1 MTSSG
6 QVKPS
11 EHLWVPIHH
20 HGKPRI
26 LYVIT
31 RGERAGAQVHVR
43 DLASAM
49 RQDFEVAVATGEEGF
64 LAEACRDLAIPV
76 YIVPHLQRRVWP
88 PADARALWEIIRL
101 IRRLQPDLIHAHTFK
116 AGFLGRLAGSLCG
129 IPSIYT
135 VHTWLFGTPALPRL
149 WSMLGAPCERL
160 AARWCQRLITVSEA
174 GARLAQQYRIAPPA
188 KIVTIHNG
196 IPDCSERAKLG
207 PKPTPVITMVA
218 RFTEAKDHDVLL
230 RAFACIAPGPR
241 LRLIGNGPLQESSEN
256 LARQLGIQDRVEFL
270 GDRED
275 VASLLATSD
284 VFVLASKFE
293 MFSLSI
299 LEAMRA
305 GLPAI
310 ASDVG
315 GNREAIV
322 NGETGFLVPSGSA
335 TVLAKALSQ
344 VLDNPDLRLRL
355 GHAARQ
361 RFTELFDFAQQE
373 RLTRDIYHEVL
384 LECRRVTPR
393 LRPASALELAGNAQ
407 QGEAA

>member
-1 MTSSG
+1 
-6 QVKPS
+6 
-11 EHLWVPIHH
+11 
-20 HGKPRI
+20 
-26 LYVIT
+26 
-31 RGERAGAQVHVR
+31 
-43 DLASAM
+43 
-49 RQDFEVAVATGEEGF
+49 
-64 LAEACRDLAIPV
+64 
-76 YIVPHLQRRVWP
+76 
-88 PADARALWEIIRL
+88 
-101 IRRLQPDLIHAHTFK
+101 
-116 AGFLGRLAGSLCG
+116 
-129 IPSIYT
+129 
-135 VHTWLFGTPALPRL
+135 
-149 WSMLGAPCERL
+149 MLGAPCERL

-344 VLDNPDLRLRL
+344 ILDSPDLRLRL